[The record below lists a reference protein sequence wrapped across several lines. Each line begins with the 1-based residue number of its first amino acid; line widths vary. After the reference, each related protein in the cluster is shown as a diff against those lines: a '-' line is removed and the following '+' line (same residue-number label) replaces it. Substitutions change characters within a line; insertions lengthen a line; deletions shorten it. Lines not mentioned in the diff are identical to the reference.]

1 VKRVRRIMKEDNLLA
16 VGRRKFVVTSDA
28 QHPFQVYPNLAQRL
42 QLTDIDQ
49 LWVAD
54 LTYVRLEREF
64 VYLAVVLDAFSRKVI
79 GWALSRSLDHRVAM
93 QALDQALETR
103 RPQPG
108 LVHHSDR
115 GSQYAC
121 AEYVSRL
128 ETVGAVLSMSRP
140 GSPWE
145 NGKCESLIKTL
156 KKEEIDARPYGCFE
170 QLQEHLQEFLEEVY
184 NSVRLHSALD
194 YCSPAEFERNL
205 VPATAPKP
213 AALSFLRHQEIYFDV

>member
-1 VKRVRRIMKEDNLLA
+1 MAGAQMHKQGWEVGVKRVRRIMKEDNLLA
-16 VGRRKFVVTSDA
+16 IGRRKFVVTSDT

-42 QLTDIDQ
+42 ELTGIDQ

-54 LTYVRLEREF
+54 LTYVRLQREF

-79 GWALSRSLDHRVAM
+79 GWALSRSLDHRIAL

-103 RPQPG
+103 CPKPG

-121 AEYVSRL
+121 ADYVSRL
-128 ETVGAVLSMSRP
+128 EKDGAFLSMSRP

-145 NGKCESLIKTL
+145 NGKNCKST
-156 KKEEIDARPYGCFE
+156 
-170 QLQEHLQEFLEEVY
+170 
-184 NSVRLHSALD
+184 
-194 YCSPAEFERNL
+194 
-205 VPATAPKP
+205 
-213 AALSFLRHQEIYFDV
+213 